1 MSILSRTKCGTLL
14 PEANKILPP
23 PFLLSLSPLS
33 PSHRWC
39 MKDTTSTIS
48 SGLLLS
54 WSPLLSLPQELS
66 FLNKSCLHTTFVH
79 MKILW
84 CETRKEVAVIFWVE
98 SPTTKAHPKRPHY
111 RHGHSSWNLT
121 SANLINPLRKQK
133 GTMVMEGGK
142 WVSKIIFFSKIKWE
156 IHIFAL
162 ILKTLLASELNVP
175 GIYSEELEQ
184 IVSAVHTLLLKTKI
198 LFVF

>member
-1 MSILSRTKCGTLL
+1 MSILSRAKCGTLL

-33 PSHRWC
+33 SSHRWC

-79 MKILW
+79 MKTLW

-98 SPTTKAHPKRPHY
+98 SPTTKAHPKCPHY

-142 WVSKIIFFSKIKWE
+142 WVGKNFFFQKLNGKFIF
-156 IHIFAL
+156 
-162 ILKTLLASELNVP
+162 
-175 GIYSEELEQ
+175 
-184 IVSAVHTLLLKTKI
+184 LLLSLKHC
-198 LFVF
+198 LPAN